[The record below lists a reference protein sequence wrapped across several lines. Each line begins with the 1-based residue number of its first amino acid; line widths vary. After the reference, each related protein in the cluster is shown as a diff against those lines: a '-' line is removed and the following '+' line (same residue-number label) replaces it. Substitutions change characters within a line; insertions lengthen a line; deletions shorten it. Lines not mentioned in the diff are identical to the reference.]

1 MDFITLSM
9 ASSLEMGLGIVP
21 ESFVFNFDP
30 VWIKLGRILVELLT
44 KLGLAVGKCYWQA
57 IDYGFGY

>member
-1 MDFITLSM
+1 M

-30 VWIKLGRILVELLT
+30 VWIKLGRIPVELLT